1 MKRIVLFSLLVVFAC
16 VASATSVVG
25 APRRSFG
32 DLIYEQPYVDPEYA
46 VGDYGSMLLA
56 DDITPPGEWTID
68 GIRIWGCY
76 LSSPQDFEVRVYSD
90 NGGMPTG
97 GDVLQ
102 TVAVPSS
109 DVTVTFYDLFEY
121 EGDEYGVYQI
131 DLELPDDIVLAGG
144 ETYWLVASLSGY
156 GIFLQMVNRYADYNY
171 GLPACWSADD
181 GASWMRCSQQFD
193 DQYSAII
200 ELYGSGLS
208 TIREASWGAIK
219 ALE

>member
-1 MKRIVLFSLLVVFAC
+1 
-16 VASATSVVG
+16 
-25 APRRSFG
+25 
-32 DLIYEQPYVDPEYA
+32 
-46 VGDYGSMLLA
+46 MLLA
-56 DDITPPGEWTID
+56 DDVNPPGEWTID

-109 DVTVTFYDLFEY
+109 DVTVTYYELFEY
-121 EGDEYGVYQI
+121 DGDEYGVYQI
-131 DLELPDDIVLAGG
+131 DLELPDDVVLDGG
-144 ETYWLVASLSGY
+144 ETYWLVAALSGS
-156 GIFLQMVNRYADYNY
+156 GIFLQMVNRYADYSY
-171 GLPACWSADD
+171 GLPACWSADG
-181 GASWMRCSQQFD
+181 GASWMRCAQQFD

-208 TIREASWGAIK
+208 TILDVSWGSIK